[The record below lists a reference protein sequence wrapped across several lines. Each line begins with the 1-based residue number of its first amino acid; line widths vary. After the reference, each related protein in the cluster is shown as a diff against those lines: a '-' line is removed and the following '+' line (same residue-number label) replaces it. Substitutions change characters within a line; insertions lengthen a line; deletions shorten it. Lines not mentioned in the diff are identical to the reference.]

1 MPVAASRT
9 GRSVSARPLTSIH
22 TVTASKKVGAS
33 CDTMMCQRARVQ
45 WAINSFSVMRSL
57 YVAPQKRRSRMSRA
71 VWALVASCVLW
82 GTTGTA
88 ASFFSASVSPLAIG
102 AATMTI
108 GGALLFAVSH
118 RAALAIIRDRTVR
131 GWLIAAALGMV
142 AYPLSF
148 YASMDLAG
156 VAIGNV
162 VSLGSGPLF
171 AALLEWRVTRSRLTM
186 RWMLSAG
193 IAITGIALLVV
204 GGHGDG
210 SAVEAASIP
219 AGVALGL
226 VAGAGYALFTFASGV
241 VIRAGHGGRATMGA
255 AFGLAALPLSIVMVV
270 LGAPLLST
278 ASNVAIAVYLAIGP
292 MFVAYLFF
300 AIGVRVLAST
310 TVTVITLLE
319 PLVATVLAV
328 LIVGERLEPL
338 GWLGLALILVGVTV
352 VSSARQPHATP

>member
-1 MPVAASRT
+1 
-9 GRSVSARPLTSIH
+9 
-22 TVTASKKVGAS
+22 
-33 CDTMMCQRARVQ
+33 
-45 WAINSFSVMRSL
+45 
-57 YVAPQKRRSRMSRA
+57 MSPA

-88 ASFFSASVSPLAIG
+88 ASFFSAAVSPLAIG
-102 AATMTI
+102 AVTMTL
-108 GGALLFAVSH
+108 GGALLFFVSR
-118 RAALAIIRDRTVR
+118 RAALAVMRDRSVR
-131 GWLIAAALGMV
+131 GWLVAAALGMV

-171 AALLEWRVTRSRLTM
+171 AALLEWRVTRNRLTA

-193 IAITGIALLVV
+193 IAITGVTLLVV

-210 SAVEAASIP
+210 SPVDAASIP

-255 AFGLAALPLSIVMVV
+255 AFGLAAIPLSVVLVV
-270 LGAPLLST
+270 LGAPLLAT
-278 ASNVAIAVYLAIGP
+278 GLNAAIALYLVIGP

-300 AIGVRVLAST
+300 AVGVRVLASS

-319 PLVATVLAV
+319 PLVATMLAV
-328 LIVGERLEPL
+328 LIVGERLQPL
-338 GWLGLALILVGVTV
+338 GWLGLALILVGVAA
-352 VSSARQPHATP
+352 VSSAWQPRTAL